1 MRHERPAERNDYADI
16 LVAPG
21 RAVIFGMAAHR
32 HNRSVFTGYASG
44 ESMETFKPGKSFSAI
59 GQGPPFSFTL
69 ETPA

>member
-1 MRHERPAERNDYADI
+1 
-16 LVAPG
+16 
-21 RAVIFGMAAHR
+21 MAAHR
-32 HNRSVFTGYASG
+32 HNRSVFTGNASG